1 MKNNLILSLNITK
14 KLKAIIVSPLYLTE
28 VVQCLVEI
36 GMHPS
41 RRLIGD
47 LDGVLQDSLRDKM
60 AFGGGGGFS
69 ADKHPEVLVSSL
81 CVLLQ
86 PFLQRT

>member
-1 MKNNLILSLNITK
+1 M
-14 KLKAIIVSPLYLTE
+14 YLAE
-28 VVQCLVEI
+28 VVQCLVQI

-47 LDGVLQDSLRDKM
+47 LNGVLQNSLWDDV

-69 ADKHPEVLVSSL
+69 TDKHPEVLMAAF

-86 PFLQRT
+86 SFL